1 MFGTVKGAVHPKN
14 EQLFEQ
20 QVAGNCC
27 KMLIIIRIIIII
39 INTVAAEL
47 NVLIFKYY
55 FVETSTLP
63 T

>member
-1 MFGTVKGAVHPKN
+1 MFGTDKGAVHPKN

-39 INTVAAEL
+39 NTVAAEL

>member
-1 MFGTVKGAVHPKN
+1 
-14 EQLFEQ
+14 
-20 QVAGNCC
+20 
-27 KMLIIIRIIIII
+27 MLIIIRIIII

-63 T
+63 TLRREKSFIIIQVKRLFN